1 MDIHLDFWAISSPIN
16 FRWAPKIAQYVAG
29 LEKPAEKSEEW
40 TELCVKSEN
49 QIKAGSNWS
58 SPLTPKPSF
67 P

>member
-49 QIKAGSNWS
+49 QIKAGSN
-58 SPLTPKPSF
+58 
-67 P
+67 